1 MCSHVLDNA
10 RLSTFYLGDFVFVA
24 GGGGVYIE
32 RFIDGDQFVVLRR
45 CLELGLPEFVLADPV
60 PSSLERFSRPG
71 SLDQDSPHR
80 LRGRREEVAP
90 VFPFLVLLA

>member
-32 RFIDGDQFVVLRR
+32 RFIDGGAEI
-45 CLELGLPEFVLADPV
+45 CL
-60 PSSLERFSRPG
+60 G
-71 SLDQDSPHR
+71 SLP
-80 LRGRREEVAP
+80 REIGA
-90 VFPFLVLLA
+90 